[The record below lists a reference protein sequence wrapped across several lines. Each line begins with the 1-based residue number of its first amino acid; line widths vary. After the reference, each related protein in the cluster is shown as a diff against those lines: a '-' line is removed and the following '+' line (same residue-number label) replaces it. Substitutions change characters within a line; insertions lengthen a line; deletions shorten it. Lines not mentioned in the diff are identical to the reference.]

1 MGGKTDTHTHIQT
14 DRQTYRHINTL
25 TRPGLRAGPSEKGVA
40 IVGFS
45 LLVNLARGLH
55 VEEGLLL
62 FNIIILFFR
71 KYFLKSF

>member
-14 DRQTYRHINTL
+14 DRQTYRHINTM

-45 LLVNLARGLH
+45 LLVNLTRGLH
-55 VEEGLLL
+55 VGEGLLL
-62 FNIIILFFR
+62 IDNLIL
-71 KYFLKSF
+71 